1 MSRAM
6 FLRLFFDNQDNKLAM
21 ANLLQNK
28 GYPVSEPGPLIEIL
42 VPKEERKRTELRM
55 ILAHCPGWSCVGP
68 ACRKG
73 HFMVTATS
81 SYAWGSLEWRC
92 VEKGCDERSHP
103 TQSGFLPLKW
113 FIGNFGIG
121 QAEAEVDPRY
131 GYGNR
136 APLSE
141 ELSGRFRV
149 NEPNNRYTQIPRT
162 EKGRNHWIQ
171 GTPADQTVYPGIDYA
186 WIEQQILAEALLNR
200 HAADLRNLTR
210 AFLSENWDAMGVYLA
225 IVSKFAREFQIPVL
239 LASQRTP
246 LRVDTETCRAAAKSA
261 SFVDAFLYGKGID
274 AAKKMDESG
283 WGESSL
289 KDIGMGLRARTASE
303 IRSYWEDG
311 KDAPLRG
318 AQEVD
323 PTTEAELL
331 NRQAVKFKEE
341 REKTKKLELQADLYK
356 ELEEEADNMFRFMA
370 TLNLQDHTVEEQRRA
385 NTIIQKT
392 KKALLRLRALREKKG
407 G

>member
-1 MSRAM
+1 MPMPRPQRAM
-6 FLRLFFDNQDNKLAM
+6 FLRLFFDEHEKKLAM
-21 ANLLQNK
+21 IGLLQTK
-28 GYPVSEPGPLIEIL
+28 GYPVSEPGPLVDIL
-42 VPKEERKRTELRM
+42 IPNDEYGKKELRTV
-55 ILAHCPGWSCVGP
+55 LAHCPGWSCVGP
-68 ACRKG
+68 ACRRG
-73 HFMVTATS
+73 HFMVSVTG

-92 VEKGCDERSHP
+92 VERGCDDRADPWS
-103 TQSGFLPLKW
+103 SGFIPMTW
-113 FIGNFGIG
+113 FIKNFGIG
-121 QAEAEVDPRY
+121 QPEVGIDPRY
-131 GYGNR
+131 
-136 APLSE
+136 APPPFPE
-141 ELSGRFRV
+141 TGRLRSS
-149 NEPNNRYTQIPRT
+149 EPNHRHTQIPRT
-162 EKGRNHWIQ
+162 EKGWNYHIQ
-171 GTPADQTVYPGIDYA
+171 GTAADVATHSGIDYA
-186 WIEQQILAEALLNR
+186 RIEQEILAETLLNR

-210 AFLSENWDAMGVYLA
+210 AFLSGDWDVMGVYLA
-225 IVSKFAREFQIPVL
+225 IVAKFAQEFKIPVL
-239 LASQRTP
+239 LASQRNP
-246 LRVDTETCRAAAKSA
+246 RNVPVDTETYRSASKSA

-289 KDIGMGLRARTASE
+289 KDIGMGLRARTASV

-311 KDAPLRG
+311 KDAPLRN
-318 AQEVD
+318 AQEV
-323 PTTEAELL
+323 EVSELKKQVDKL
-331 NRQAVKFKEE
+331 KEE